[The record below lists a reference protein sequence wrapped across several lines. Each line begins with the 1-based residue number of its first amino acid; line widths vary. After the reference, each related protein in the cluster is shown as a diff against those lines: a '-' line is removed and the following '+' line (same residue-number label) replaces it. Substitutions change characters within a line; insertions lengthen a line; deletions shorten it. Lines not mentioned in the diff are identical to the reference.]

1 MIFPWFFPLKWF
13 SRPVSMEVQ
22 MFPMCW
28 WRVVRQVVKLLL
40 TYKADPA
47 LVPMQSPFDEYV
59 TPWHWQNGWGQIQK
73 WLRDLRE
80 NYGKLWQ
87 VLADRFWISHAGT
100 RNESAFCQ
108 PHDLKVA
115 WGVGQT
121 CHGSSHRRWLGLWN
135 WGGPVN
141 HGCPMVSFLKK
152 LTMLMVFMTIWV
164 L

>member
-1 MIFPWFFPLKWF
+1 
-13 SRPVSMEVQ
+13 MEVQ
-22 MFPMCW
+22 IFPICFMLMTL
-28 WRVVRQVVKLLL
+28 RVAHRAFVHVVRRQVVKLLL

-59 TPWHWQNGWGQIQK
+59 TPWHWRQNGWGQIQK

-121 CHGSSHRRWLGLWN
+121 CHSSSHRRWLGLWN

-152 LTMLMVFMTIWV
+152 LTMLMVFMTI
-164 L
+164 